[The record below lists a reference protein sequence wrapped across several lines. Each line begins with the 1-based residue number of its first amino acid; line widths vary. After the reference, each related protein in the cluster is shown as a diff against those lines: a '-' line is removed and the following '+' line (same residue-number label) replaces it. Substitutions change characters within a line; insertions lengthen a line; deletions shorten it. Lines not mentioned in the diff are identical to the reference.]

1 MDNFLA
7 PERFTKYNVW
17 YMEEIKNKLN
27 ISKITVKNLFLI
39 ILLMAVMAIVGII
52 AKSIGGKVANINTVQ
67 AQSCWTTPPGGG
79 GGGGGGSACASD
91 GSSSAGSS
99 CGSDGESSF

>member
-1 MDNFLA
+1 MG
-7 PERFTKYNVW
+7 
-17 YMEEIKNKLN
+17 EIKKKLN

-39 ILLMAVMAIVGII
+39 ILLMVAMAVIGII
-52 AKSIGGKVANINTVQ
+52 AKSIGNKVANISTAQ
-67 AQSCWTTPPGGG
+67 AQGCWTTPGGVVPPSG
-79 GGGGGGSACASD
+79 EGGSAASAGD